1 MSNQKDSRRQFIKN
15 ASIASLAFSL
25 SPLAST
31 AKTEHRKSVDACEK
45 TTLDYYGEGPFYTNN
60 PPKITDGK
68 LSTASEAGT
77 KIRITGRVQNLDC
90 SEFIPDTIVDV
101 WQANDAGAYD
111 NSGFILRGQVVSNAQ
126 GFYSFETIQP
136 GKYLN
141 GSKYRPSHIHF
152 KITPPNY
159 PTITTQLYFEGDSDI
174 EADAAASITSG
185 QYDAT
190 HRIIALSDGGTGILE
205 GTWDIAV
212 DSKGIMGV
220 GELHLDKGI
229 IYTVTPNPFTTSIQI
244 NYGVFN
250 TAEVSLLIFDMQG
263 RQVASLE
270 QRELTAEKYNAQWT
284 PDAQLPN
291 GHYFIALK
299 INQLQVHYV
308 KVQYNRAANIY
319 GQ

>member
-1 MSNQKDSRRQFIKN
+1 MSDQKDSRRQFIKN

-31 AKTEHRKSVDACEK
+31 AKTENRKSLDACEK
-45 TTLDYYGEGPFYTNN
+45 TTSDYYGEGPFYTDN
-60 PPKITDGK
+60 PPSVTDGK
-68 LSTASEAGT
+68 LATAAEDGT

-101 WQANDAGAYD
+101 WQANDAGSYD
-111 NSGFILRGQVVSNAQ
+111 NSGFNLRGQVVSNAQ

-152 KITPPNY
+152 KITPPGF
-159 PTITTQLYFEGDSDI
+159 PTITTQLYFAGDTSI
-174 EADAAASITSG
+174 SEDAAASITSG

-190 HRIIALSDGGTGILE
+190 HRIIALSDDGNGVLE

-212 DSKGIMGV
+212 DSKGIMGI

-229 IYTVTPNPFTTSIQI
+229 IYTVSPNPFTSSLQI
-244 NYGVFN
+244 NYGVFKA
-250 TAEVSLLIFDMQG
+250 AEVSLLVFDMQG
-263 RQVASLE
+263 RKVAILE
-270 QRELTAEKYNAQWT
+270 QRNLTPEKYNAQWT
-284 PDAQLPN
+284 PNADLPN
-291 GHYFIALK
+291 GHYFIALQ
-299 INQLQVHYV
+299 INELQVHYL
-308 KVQYNRAANIY
+308 KVQFARDASEY
-319 GQ
+319 

>member
-1 MSNQKDSRRQFIKN
+1 MSDQKDSRRQFIKN
-15 ASIASLAFSL
+15 ASLASLAFSL

-31 AKTEHRKSVDACEK
+31 AKTENRKSVDACEK
-45 TTLDYYGEGPFYTNN
+45 TTSDYYGEGPFYTDN
-60 PPKITDGK
+60 PPSLTDGK
-68 LSTASEAGT
+68 LATAAEAGT

-90 SEFIPDTIVDV
+90 SEFIPDTVVDV
-101 WQANDAGAYD
+101 WQANDAGSYD
-111 NSGFILRGQVVSNAQ
+111 NSGFNLRGQVVSNAQ

-141 GSKYRPSHIHF
+141 GSKFRPSHIHF
-152 KITPPNY
+152 KITPPGF
-159 PTITTQLYFEGDSDI
+159 PTITTQLYFAGDTSIAD
-174 EADAAASITSG
+174 DAAAKITSG
-185 QYDAT
+185 QFDAT
-190 HRIIALSDGGTGILE
+190 HRIIALTADGNGLLE

-244 NYGVFN
+244 NYGVFKA
-250 TAEVSLLIFDMQG
+250 AEVSLLVFDMQG
-263 RQVASLE
+263 RQIASLE
-270 QRELTAEKYNAQWT
+270 QRQLTPEKYNAAWT

-291 GHYFIALK
+291 GQYYIALK
-299 INQLQVHYV
+299 INELQVHYV
-308 KVQYNRAANIY
+308 KVQYNRASNTY